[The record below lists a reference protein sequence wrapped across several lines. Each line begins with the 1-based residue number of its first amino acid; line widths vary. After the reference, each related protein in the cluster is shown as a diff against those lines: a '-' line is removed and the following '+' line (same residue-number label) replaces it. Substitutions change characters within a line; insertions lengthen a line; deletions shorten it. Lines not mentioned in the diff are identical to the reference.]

1 MPSQINILILEDQG
15 LVRAGMRELIRI
27 SEPTAIV
34 HEAASYDEAIQV
46 LSMQDV
52 DFAFLDIDLRSS
64 RSGIDVLGYLREHE
78 LGAFAIMLSAR
89 DERDVV
95 LECINLGAC
104 GYIHK
109 DMSDDKVFREAL
121 ATVLQGG
128 IFLPPILGGS
138 PPGLPADPGKNGAD
152 PLAELGVTG
161 RSVEVLHYICQGLP
175 NKAIA
180 RKMDVEEGTIR
191 KDYVP
196 KLFKIFRVA
205 RRTELLIEVARR
217 GIKLPR
223 IDKQATP
230 HP

>member
-46 LSMQDV
+46 LSAQDI
-52 DFAFLDIDLRSS
+52 DFAFLDIDLRSPK
-64 RSGIDVLGYLREHE
+64 SGIDVLDYLRERE

-89 DERDVV
+89 DERDVI

-104 GYIHK
+104 GYVHK

-121 ATVLQGG
+121 AIVLQGG
-128 IFLPPILGGS
+128 IFLPGIIGGS
-138 PPGLPADPGKNGAD
+138 LPRPPADSGKGRAD
-152 PLAELGVTG
+152 TLASLGVTG
-161 RSVEVLHYICQGLP
+161 RSAEVLHYICQGLP

-180 RKMDVEEGTIR
+180 RKMNVEEGTIR

-223 IDKQATP
+223 IEKGKLKP
-230 HP
+230 